1 MDQDT
6 IKYHLYSQYFR
17 QHAYEIFST
26 MRENDPVLYQPGIDG
41 KTPIWF
47 ISRYEDVEAVLRDDQ
62 RFVLDA
68 KLALAPEDYQ
78 RRYLS
83 SPISNQLDNHLLTK
97 EGEDH
102 RRLRSLVTQAF
113 TPRRIAGLR
122 PRIQAIADQ
131 LIDQMSA
138 SSPGS
143 QPDLVDS
150 YAFPLPL
157 TVIAELLGIPVEDQD
172 KFRRWSDE
180 FVTPAITPEAQQR
193 FFQEMQAFIAYL
205 SALFE
210 ARRQQP
216 RDDLIS
222 ALLQAE
228 EAGDHLSTEELFSM
242 VVLLIVAGHETTV
255 SLIGNATVQLLT
267 HPNLLAR
274 LKSHPEQMPQAVEEL
289 LRYDPPVERS
299 LTRYVAQDVVLGG
312 QSLHRGD
319 LVILLLGSANRDQ
332 RIFPDADQLNIDR
345 ETKAHIAFG
354 KGVHYCLGAPL
365 ARLEAEIALNTLLRR
380 LPNLRLAVSQAEL
393 EYRMVPLFH
402 AYTHIP
408 VCLEANCSSTVTA
421 QP

>member
-6 IKYHLYSQYFR
+6 IKYNLYSQYFR
-17 QHAYEIFST
+17 KHAYEIFAA
-26 MRENDPVLYQPGIDG
+26 MRTSDPVVRQPGFDG

-47 ISRYEDVEAVLRDDQ
+47 ISRFEDVEAVLRDDQ
-62 RFVLDA
+62 HFVLDP
-68 KLALAPEDYQ
+68 KLALDPKVLQ
-78 RRYLS
+78 QRYLGTPLS
-83 SPISNQLDNHLLTK
+83 EKIEQHLLTK

-102 RRLRSLVTQAF
+102 RRLRALVSQAF

-131 LIDQMSA
+131 LIDGLLTAPAA
-138 SSPGS
+138 SV
-143 QPDLVDS
+143 DLVDG
-150 YAFPLPL
+150 YAFPLPI
-157 TVIAELLGIPVEDQD
+157 TVIAERLGIPVADQD

-180 FVTPAITPEAQQR
+180 FVTPAVTPEAQQR
-193 FFQEMQAFIAYL
+193 FLQEMQAFITYL
-205 SALFE
+205 GALFA

-228 EAGDHLSTEELFSM
+228 EAGDHLSMEELFSM

-267 HPNLLAR
+267 HPELLER
-274 LKSHPEQMPQAVEEL
+274 LKAHPEEMPQALEEL
-289 LRYDPPVERS
+289 LRYDPPVERA

-312 QSLHRGD
+312 QMLKRGEMA
-319 LVILLLGSANRDQ
+319 ILLLGSANRDEK
-332 RIFPDADQLNIDR
+332 IFPDADQLNIER

-354 KGVHYCLGAPL
+354 KGIHYSLGAPL
-365 ARLEAEIALNTLLRR
+365 ARMEAEIALNTLLRR
-380 LPNLRLAVSQAEL
+380 LPGLRLTVSQGEL
-393 EYRMVPLFH
+393 EYRLVPLFH

-408 VCLEANCSSTVTA
+408 VYVEG
-421 QP
+421 